1 MTCPLSSSMLHAWQL
16 SAALASTSFNHA
28 HLNGLQHRNTGRR
41 GFRARG
47 RLRAPVSAPRKR
59 PSAAGDRSCVSPE
72 TWVPANV
79 LSWCLLLPVAFL
91 NVQPYLM
98 NKFDMPDVSGPELS

>member
-1 MTCPLSSSMLHAWQL
+1 MTCQPAPPQLHPWEL

-28 HLNGLQHRNTGRR
+28 HLQHRNTGRR

-59 PSAAGDRSCVSPE
+59 PSAAGERQHLSCVSPE

-79 LSWCLLLPVAFL
+79 LSWCLPLPVAAFL
-91 NVQPYLM
+91 DVQPSLI
-98 NKFDMPDVSGPELS
+98 NKFGMPGPSRGR